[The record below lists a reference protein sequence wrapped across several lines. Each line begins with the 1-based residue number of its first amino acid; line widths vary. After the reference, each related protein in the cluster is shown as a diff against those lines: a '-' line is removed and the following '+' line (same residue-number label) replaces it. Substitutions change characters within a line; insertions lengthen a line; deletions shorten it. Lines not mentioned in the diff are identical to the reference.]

1 MIKDDPIRVA
11 IIAPTLA
18 VRVGL
23 QALLEA
29 VDQIEVVAVEAELA
43 ALLNLPPEVDIL
55 LATSGAGSNEEWGAC
70 LQTDEPRFALLMIAE
85 EVEDVQIIRRSQLQ
99 IWGIL
104 HQDASQE
111 ELIAAILG
119 LHQGLVVVPPELLE
133 PLLTTYQNG
142 DAEDLVE
149 PLTPRETEVLE
160 LLAQGLANKQIA
172 YELEISDHTVKF
184 HISSVYRKLGATN
197 RAEAVRIGIR
207 LGLVLL

>member
-1 MIKDDPIRVA
+1 MNPTDPIRVA

-43 ALLNLPPEVDIL
+43 SLTNLPPEVDIL
-55 LATSGAGSNEEWGAC
+55 LATSGAGSNEEWEAC
-70 LQTDEPRFALLMIAE
+70 FQADDPRYALLMIAE
-85 EVEDVQIIRRSQLQ
+85 VADDVQIIRGLQLQ

-104 HQDASQE
+104 HQDVSQG
-111 ELIAAILG
+111 ELIAAI
-119 LHQGLVVVPPELLE
+119 QGLYQGLIVVPPEFLE
-133 PLLTTYQNG
+133 PMLTAYPNG
-142 DAEDLVE
+142 DADELIE

-172 YELEISDHTVKF
+172 YDLEISDHTVKF
-184 HISSVYRKLGATN
+184 HISSIYRKLGATN
-197 RAEAVRIGIR
+197 RTEAVRIGIR
-207 LGLVLL
+207 LGLVLI